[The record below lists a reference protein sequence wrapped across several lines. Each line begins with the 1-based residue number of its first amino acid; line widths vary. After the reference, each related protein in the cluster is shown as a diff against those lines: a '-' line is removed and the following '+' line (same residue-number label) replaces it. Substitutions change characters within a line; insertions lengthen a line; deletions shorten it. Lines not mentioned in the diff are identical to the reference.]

1 MKNKGLILFFTVLL
15 ALVCIYCLSF
25 SFATWRVEKK
35 AAAFANDPAAIE
47 EVKKEAHGDV
57 MLEKHLV
64 DSLIEARTRQYL
76 TNMNDSTVF
85 LGNTYKKCKYKELN
99 LGLDLKGGM
108 NVTLEISMPDVVQSL
123 ASNTE
128 DPLFKTTFEKS
139 EKEYANTTNG
149 DFIDIFVKNFNS
161 QKNALN
167 MKNANLRTYFGE
179 RSGIK
184 GATDQQIISW
194 MKKESS
200 EIVDRTFKILR
211 TRIDR
216 FGVAQPNLQMLQG
229 GRILVELPG
238 VKEPERVTDLLKST
252 AKLEFWEVY
261 NDAVSGKSIQQR
273 FIEAD
278 AQLAKI
284 LKNKKESADEEPVA
298 EQADSTL
305 AAADSTNAEDAI
317 AAAANTADEELDED
331 EEEEVDATAGAIM
344 SKAVAVP
351 GSFVIGYFKESD
363 MPAIDALLPQ
373 LEKVLGDKNVVF
385 YWGAAEKE
393 YGNAFPLYPLKK
405 KNDRIGPLLS
415 SETIGGARVVRT
427 ARQDVDQNNRVVVN
441 MSMED
446 QAADEWRKVTKEAA
460 DKGAAKGVPTCI
472 AIVLDEFVYSAPTVK
487 NEISGGNSEISG
499 NFTIEEAKDLA
510 TVLNSGNL
518 EARVN
523 IVQSEVVGPTLGKE
537 SIRAGLLSFLG
548 AFILV
553 VIYMFFYYGRAG
565 LVADLALFSNVFF
578 IIGVLASM
586 GAVLTLPGIAGIVL
600 TLGMAVDANVII
612 YERVRE
618 EVRAGKGIRVA
629 IDEGFKHS
637 YSAIIDGNVTT
648 LITAIVLYIFG
659 SGPIQ
664 GFATTLIIGIL
675 SSLFTAILVSR
686 MIIEARLKKGKEM
699 NVGNKLT
706 INAFQNLNIDFL
718 SKRKYFYILSCSLIV
733 ISIISFCTL
742 KLQPGIDFTGGR
754 CYVVRFD
761 KDVTTK
767 DVREAVSNEFGGNPE
782 VKTFGSNDQIRII
795 TNYKIDSNNPADD
808 QLCEKKLY
816 NCLKGFY
823 SKQDLSEYDFT
834 HLTNDVRG
842 IQSSQKIQPTV
853 AKELLRNAVWAV
865 LASLVLIFIYIAVR
879 FRNWQFGMAGVAALF
894 HDSFLTIGMFSL
906 FYKVMPFSME
916 IDQNFIAAILTVIGY
931 SINNVVVIMDRVREN
946 LALYPKRSNY
956 ENFNTA
962 INSTMGRSINTA
974 VTTLVTLLVIFL
986 FGGEVIRGFVFAMFI
1001 GILFGTYSG
1010 ILVANPFAYDLLR
1023 LKGGEV
1029 KRAKADISK

>member
-1 MKNKGLILFFTVLL
+1 
-15 ALVCIYCLSF
+15 
-25 SFATWRVEKK
+25 
-35 AAAFANDPAAIE
+35 
-47 EVKKEAHGDV
+47 
-57 MLEKHLV
+57 MLENHLV
-64 DSLIEARTRQYL
+64 DSLVEARTRQYL
-76 TNMNDSTVF
+76 TNMNDSTVY
-85 LGNTYKKCKYKELN
+85 LGQTYKKCKYRELN

-123 ASNTE
+123 ATNTE
-128 DPLFKTTFEKS
+128 DPLFKSAFEKAEQEFAS
-139 EKEYANTTNG
+139 TTNG

-161 QKNALN
+161 QKEALN

-184 GATDQQIISW
+184 NASDQQIISW
-194 MKKESS
+194 LRNEST

-261 NDAVSGKSIQQR
+261 NEIVGGKSIQQR

-278 AQLAKI
+278 AQLAQN
-284 LKNKKESADEEPVA
+284 LKNQESTEVAADTTEV
-298 EQADSTL
+298 DSLALAL
-305 AAADSTNAEDAI
+305 AAAAP
-317 AAAANTADEELDED
+317 ADLDED
-331 EEEEVDATAGAIM
+331 EEEDEEELSTELGPIM

-351 GSFVIGYFKESD
+351 GSYVIGYFKEAD
-363 MPAIDALLPQ
+363 MPAINSLLPQ
-373 LEKVLGDKNVVF
+373 LQKILGDNSVVF
-385 YWGAAEKE
+385 YWGSPEKE
-393 YGNAFPLYPLKK
+393 YGNAYPLYPLKK
-405 KNDRIGPLLS
+405 KNDRVGPLLS
-415 SETIGGARVVRT
+415 SETIGGARVVRS

-446 QAADEWRKVTKEAA
+446 QAADEWRKITKEAA
-460 DKGAAKGVPTCI
+460 DNSATKLTCI
-472 AIVLDEFVYSAPTVK
+472 AIVLDEFVYSAPTVRS
-487 NEISGGNSEISG
+487 EIPNGNSEISG
-499 NFTIEEAKDLA
+499 SFTIEEAKDLA

-537 SIRAGLLSFLG
+537 SVRSGLLSFLA
-548 AFILV
+548 AFII
-553 VIYMFFYYGRAG
+553 VILYMLFYYNRAG
-565 LVADLALFSNVFF
+565 FVADIALLLNVFF

-629 IDEGFKHS
+629 VDEGFKHS
-637 YSAIIDGNVTT
+637 YSAIIDGNITT

-686 MIIEARLKKGKEM
+686 MIIESRLKKGKDFT
-699 NVGNKLT
+699 VGSKIT
-706 INAFQNLNIDFL
+706 INAFQNLSINFL
-718 SKRKYFYILSCSLIV
+718 GKRKIFYTISCVLIA
-733 ISIISFCTL
+733 ISIVSLFTL

-767 DVREAVSNEFGGNPE
+767 DVRAAVADEFGGNPE
-782 VKTFGSNDQIRII
+782 VKTYGSNDQIRII
-795 TNYKIDSNNPADD
+795 TNYKVESNNPEDD
-808 QLCEKKLY
+808 KLCEQKLY

-823 SKQDLSEYDFT
+823 EKSDITEKEFTNLSA
-834 HLTNDVRG
+834 DVRG
-842 IQSSQKIQPTV
+842 IQSTQKIQPTV
-853 AKELLRNAVWAV
+853 ARELLWNAFLAV
-865 LASLVLIFIYIAVR
+865 LVSLLLIFIYIALR
-879 FRNWQFGMAGVAALF
+879 FRNWQFGLAGVAALF
-894 HDSFLTIGMFSL
+894 HDSFLTIGVFSL

-946 LALYPKRSNY
+946 LALYPKRTNFD
-956 ENFNTA
+956 NFNSA
-962 INSTMGRSINTA
+962 INSTMGRSFNTA
-974 VTTLVTLLVIFL
+974 MTTLLTLLVIFL

-1001 GILFGTYSG
+1001 GILSGTYSG
-1010 ILVANPFAYDLLR
+1010 IFVANPLAYDLIR
-1023 LKGGEV
+1023 IRGGKV
-1029 KRAKADISK
+1029 KRVKAESVR

>member
-1 MKNKGLILFFTVLL
+1 MKNKGLILFFTILL
-15 ALVCIYCLSF
+15 ALVCLYCLSF
-25 SFATWRVEKK
+25 SYATWRVEKK
-35 AAAFANDPAAIE
+35 AEKFANDPAAIA

-76 TNMNDSTVF
+76 TNMNDTKVF

-123 ASNTE
+123 ATNKE
-128 DPLFKTTFEKS
+128 DQLFKSTFEKS

-149 DFIDIFVKNFNS
+149 DFIDIFVKNFNT
-161 QKNALN
+161 QKSALKLN
-167 MKNANLRTYFGE
+167 NANLRTYFGE

-184 GATDQQIISW
+184 NATDQQIITW

-238 VKEPERVTDLLKST
+238 IKEPERVTDLLKST

-261 NDAVSGKSIQQR
+261 NDMVGGKSITQR
-273 FIEAD
+273 FIDAD
-278 AQLAKI
+278 AKLAEA
-284 LKNKKESADEEPVA
+284 LKNKKDLPQEETL
-298 EQADSTL
+298 EADSTL
-305 AAADSTNAEDAI
+305 AAADSANVNDAL
-317 AAAANTADEELDED
+317 AAADQTTDEDEDED
-331 EEEEVDATAGAIM
+331 EEDADATAGAIM

-351 GSFVIGYFKESD
+351 GSFVIGYFKEAD
-363 MPAIDALLPQ
+363 MPVINNLLPQ
-373 LEKVLGDKNVVF
+373 LQKILGDNSVVF
-385 YWGAAEKE
+385 YWGSPEKE
-393 YGNAFPLYPLKK
+393 YNNAYPLYPLKK

-415 SETIGGARVVRT
+415 SETIGGARVVRS

-446 QAADEWRKVTKEAA
+446 QASEEWRKITKEAA
-460 DKGAAKGVPTCI
+460 DNSAQKLTCI
-472 AIVLDEFVYSAPTVK
+472 AIVLDEFVYSAPTVRS
-487 NEISGGNSEISG
+487 EIPNGNSEISG

-537 SIRAGLLSFLG
+537 SIRSGLLSFLA

-553 VIYMFFYYGRAG
+553 VIYMFFYYSRAG
-565 LVADLALFSNVFF
+565 LVADIALFSNVFF

-699 NVGNKLT
+699 NVGSNLT
-706 INAFQNLNIDFL
+706 INAFTHLNIDFL

-767 DVREAVSNEFGGNPE
+767 DVRAAVSKEFGGNPE

-795 TNYKIDSNNPADD
+795 TNYKIDSNEPKDD
-808 QLCEKKLY
+808 QLCEQKLY

-823 SKQDLSEYDFT
+823 EKQDLSEYDFT

-853 AKELLRNAVWAV
+853 AKELLLNAVWAV
-865 LASLVLIFIYIAVR
+865 LASLVLIFIYIAIR
-879 FRNWQFGMAGVAALF
+879 FRNWQFGMAGVGALF

-956 ENFNTA
+956 ENFNAA
-962 INSTMGRSINTA
+962 INSTMGRSVNTA

-1001 GILFGTYSG
+1001 GIMFGTYSG
-1010 ILVANPFAYDLLR
+1010 ILVANPFAFDLIR

-1029 KRAKADISK
+1029 KRAKAEVAK

>member
-1 MKNKGLILFFTVLL
+1 MKNRGLILFFTILL
-15 ALVCIYCLSF
+15 ALVCLYCLSF
-25 SFATWRVEKK
+25 SFVTWRIEKN
-35 AAAFANDPAAIE
+35 AAAYANDPAAIE
-47 EVKKEAHGDV
+47 EVKREAHGDV

-64 DSLIEARTRQYL
+64 DSVVEARTRQYL
-76 TNMNDSTVF
+76 TNMNDSTVY

-123 ASNTE
+123 ATNTE

-139 EKEYANTTNG
+139 VSEYEKTTGG
-149 DFIDIFVKNFNS
+149 DFIDIFVDNFNK
-161 QKNALN
+161 QKAALKMN
-167 MKNANLRTYFGE
+167 NANLRTYFGE

-184 GATDQQIISW
+184 NASDAQIISFI
-194 MKKESS
+194 KKESS

-216 FGVAQPNLQMLQG
+216 FGVAQPNIQLLQG

-261 NDAVSGKSIQQR
+261 NEAVGGRSIQQR
-273 FIEAD
+273 FAIAD
-278 AQLAKI
+278 AQLAQQ
-284 LKNKKESADEEPVA
+284 LKNQKETPAEVDSA
-298 EQADSTL
+298 L
-305 AAADSTNAEDAI
+305 AAADTLAAELPEE
-317 AAAANTADEELDED
+317 DEELDEV
-331 EEEEVDATAGAIM
+331 EEIGEGAIL
-344 SKAVAVP
+344 SKAVAIP

-363 MPAIDALLPQ
+363 MPRINSLLPQ
-373 LEKVLGDKNVVF
+373 LQKILGDNNVVF
-385 YWGAAEKE
+385 YWGAPEKE

-405 KNDRIGPLLS
+405 KNDRVGPLLS

-446 QAADEWRKVTKEAA
+446 QAADEWRKITKEAA
-460 DKGAAKGVPTCI
+460 DNSARKLTAI
-472 AIVLDEFVYSAPTVK
+472 AIVLDEFVYSAPTVRS
-487 NEISGGNSEISG
+487 EIPNGNSEISG

-523 IVQSEVVGPTLGKE
+523 IVQSEIVGPTLGKE
-537 SIRAGLLSFLG
+537 SIKSGLLSFLA

-553 VIYMFFYYGRAG
+553 ILYMFLYYSRAG
-565 LVADLALFSNVFF
+565 LVADLALFANVFF
-578 IIGVLASM
+578 IVGVLASM

-629 IDEGFKHS
+629 VDEGFKHS

-675 SSLFTAILVSR
+675 SSMFTAILVSR
-686 MIIEARLKKGKEM
+686 MIIEARLKKGKNFE
-699 NVGNKLT
+699 VGTKVT
-706 INAFQNLNIDFL
+706 INAFTNTHIDFL
-718 SKRKYFYILSCSLIV
+718 SKRKYFYGLSGILIL
-733 ISIISFCTL
+733 ISIISFFTL

-767 DVREAVSNEFGGNPE
+767 DVRAAVAKEFGGNPE

-795 TNYKIDSNNPADD
+795 TNYMIESNDPTVD
-808 QLCEKKLY
+808 QLCESKLY
-816 NCLKGFY
+816 NALKGFY
-823 SKQDLSEYDFT
+823 SKQNLSEYDFT

-853 AKELLRNAVWAV
+853 ARELLRNAIWAV
-865 LASLVLIFIYIAVR
+865 LASLVLIFIYIAIR
-879 FRNWQFGMAGVAALF
+879 FKNWQFGMAGVFALF
-894 HDSFLTIGMFSL
+894 HDTLLTVGMFSL

-931 SINNVVVIMDRVREN
+931 SINNNVVIFDRVREN
-946 LALYPKRSNY
+946 LALYPKRENY
-956 ENFNTA
+956 ENFNNA
-962 INSTMGRSINTA
+962 INQTLGRNVNTA
-974 VTTLVTLLVIFL
+974 GTTLVTLLVIFL
-986 FGGEVIRGFVFAMFI
+986 FGGEVIRGFVFAMFM

-1010 ILVANPFAYDLLR
+1010 ILVSNPLAFDLLR
-1023 LKGGEV
+1023 LGGGKV
-1029 KRAKADISK
+1029 KRAKAELTK

>member
-1 MKNKGLILFFTVLL
+1 MKNKGLVLFFTILL
-15 ALVCIYCLSF
+15 ALVCLYCLSF
-25 SFATWRVEKK
+25 SFVTWRVEKK
-35 AAAFANDPAAIE
+35 ADAYAHNEAAIA
-47 EVKKEAHGDV
+47 EVKKAANGDL
-57 MLEKHLV
+57 MLEKHLI
-64 DSLIEARTRQYL
+64 DSLIDARKLQYL

-123 ASNTE
+123 AVNKDDE
-128 DPLFKTTFEKS
+128 LFKTAFENA
-139 EKEYANTTNG
+139 EKEFANTTNG
-149 DFIDIFVKNFNS
+149 DFIDIFVNNFNK
-161 QKNALN
+161 QKSALKLN
-167 MKNANLRTYFGE
+167 NANLRTYFGE

-184 GATDQQIISW
+184 NASDAQIISW
-194 MKKESS
+194 LKKESG
-200 EIVDRTFKILR
+200 EIADRTFKILR

-216 FGVAQPNLQMLQG
+216 FGVAQPNLQLLQG

-261 NDAVSGKSIQQR
+261 NDVVGGKSIQQR
-273 FIEAD
+273 FFEAD
-278 AQLAKI
+278 AKLAEQ
-284 LKNKKESADEEPVA
+284 LKNQKDNPTE
-298 EQADSTL
+298 
-305 AAADSTNAEDAI
+305 AAAPDSVADALGLADAEV
-317 AAAANTADEELDED
+317 EEDED
-331 EEEEVDATAGAIM
+331 EIEDIDVTTGAIM

-351 GSFVIGYFKESD
+351 GSFVIGYFKEAD
-363 MPAIDALLPQ
+363 MPAINGMLPQ
-373 LEKVLGDKNVVF
+373 LQRILGDNSVVF
-385 YWGAAEKE
+385 YWGAAEKD
-393 YGNAFPLYPLKK
+393 YNNAFPLYPLKK

-446 QAADEWRKVTKEAA
+446 QAADVWRKITKEAA
-460 DKGAAKGVPTCI
+460 DNSATKLTAI
-472 AIVLDEFVYSAPTVK
+472 AIVLDEFVYSAPTVRS
-487 NEISGGNSEISG
+487 EIPNGNSEISG
-499 NFTIEEAKDLA
+499 HFTVDEAKDLA

-523 IVQSEVVGPTLGKE
+523 VVQSEIVGPTLGKE
-537 SIRAGLLSFLG
+537 SIRSGLLSFLA

-553 VIYMFFYYGRAG
+553 VIYMFLYYSRAG

-578 IIGVLASM
+578 IVGVLASM

-629 IDEGFKHS
+629 VDEGFKHS

-675 SSLFTAILVSR
+675 SSLFTAILLSR
-686 MIIEARLKKGKEM
+686 LVIEARLKKGKSLE
-699 NVGNKLT
+699 VGNSVTL
-706 INAFQNLNIDFL
+706 NAFTNTSIDFL
-718 SKRKYFYILSCSLIV
+718 SKRKIFYTISLALIV
-733 ISIISFCTL
+733 ISTISFCTL

-767 DVREAVSNEFGGNPE
+767 DVRAAVIKEFGGNPE
-782 VKTFGSNDQIRII
+782 VKTFGANDQIRII
-795 TNYKIDSNNPADD
+795 TNFRIESNNQADD

-823 SKQDLSEYDFT
+823 AKQDLSEYDFT

-842 IQSSQKIQPTV
+842 IQSSQKIQPTI
-853 AKELLRNAVWAV
+853 AKELLMKAVWAV
-865 LASLVLIFIYIAVR
+865 LVSLVLIFIYIALR
-879 FRNWQFGMAGVAALF
+879 FRNWQFGVAGVCALF
-894 HDSFLTIGMFSL
+894 HDTFLTVGMFSL
-906 FYKVMPFSME
+906 LYKVMPFSME

-931 SINNVVVIMDRVREN
+931 SINNNVVIFDRVREN
-946 LALYPKRSNY
+946 LALYPKRTNY
-956 ENFNTA
+956 ENFNNA
-962 INSTMGRSINTA
+962 INQTLGRNINTA
-974 VTTLVTLLVIFL
+974 GTTLVTLLVIFL
-986 FGGEVIRGFVFAMFI
+986 FGGEVIRGFVFAMFV
-1001 GILFGTYSG
+1001 GILIGTYSG
-1010 ILVANPFAYDLLR
+1010 ILVSNPFAFDLFR
-1023 LKGGEV
+1023 LSGDKV
-1029 KRAKADISK
+1029 KRAKTTVA

>member
-15 ALVCIYCLSF
+15 ALVCLYCLSF
-25 SFATWRVEKK
+25 SFVTWRVEKK

-64 DSLIEARTRQYL
+64 DSLIDARTRQYL
-76 TNMNDSTVF
+76 TNMNDSTVY
-85 LGNTYKKCKYKELN
+85 LGATYKKCKYKELN

-108 NVTLEISMPDVVQSL
+108 NVTLEISMPDVVNSL
-123 ASNTE
+123 ATNKE
-128 DPLFKTTFEKS
+128 DKLFKTTFEKA
-139 EKEYANTTNG
+139 ENEYAKTTNG
-149 DFIDIFVKNFNS
+149 DFIDIFVKNFNA
-161 QKNALN
+161 QKSALKMN
-167 MKNANLRTYFGE
+167 NANLRTYFGE

-184 GATDQQIISW
+184 NASDQQIITW

-238 VKEPERVTDLLKST
+238 IKEPERVTDLLKST

-261 NDAVSGKSIQQR
+261 GDVVGGRSIQQR
-273 FIEAD
+273 F
-278 AQLAKI
+278 
-284 LKNKKESADEEPVA
+284 
-298 EQADSTL
+298 
-305 AAADSTNAEDAI
+305 AAADVQLAQQLKAKKNLEEQNVADTTAVVADSLT
-317 AAAANTADEELDED
+317 AALPEVDED
-331 EEEEVDATAGAIM
+331 EEIEDVDETQGAIL
-344 SKAVAVP
+344 SKAVAMD
-351 GSFVIGYFKESD
+351 GFVIGYFKESD
-363 MPAIDALLPQ
+363 MPKINQLLPQ
-373 LEKVLGDKNVVF
+373 LQRVLNDKNVVF
-385 YWGAAEKE
+385 YWGAAEKDR
-393 YGNAFPLYPLKK
+393 GNAFPLYPLKK

-446 QAADEWRKVTKEAA
+446 QAADEWRKITKEAA
-460 DKGAAKGVPTCI
+460 EKGAANGRPTCV
-472 AIVLDEFVYSAPTVK
+472 AIVLDEFVYSAPTVRS
-487 NEISGGNSEISG
+487 EIPNGNSEISG

-537 SIRAGLLSFLG
+537 SIRSGLLSFLG

-553 VIYMFFYYGRAG
+553 ILYMFFYYSRAG
-565 LVADLALFSNVFF
+565 LVADFALLSNVFF
-578 IIGVLASM
+578 IVGVLASM

-686 MIIEARLKKGKEM
+686 IIIEARLKKGKDME
-699 NVGNKLT
+699 VGNKLT
-706 INAFQNLNIDFL
+706 INAFMNTHIDFMG
-718 SKRKYFYILSCSLIV
+718 KRKYFYILSASLIV

-767 DVREAVSNEFGGNPE
+767 DVREAVVKEFGGNPE

-795 TNYKIDSNNPADD
+795 TNFKINSNNPKDD
-808 QLCEKKLY
+808 QLCETKLY
-816 NCLKGFY
+816 NALKGFY

-842 IQSSQKIQPTV
+842 IQSSQKIQPTI
-853 AKELLRNAVWAV
+853 AKELLMNAVWAV
-865 LASLVLIFIYIAVR
+865 LASLVLIFIYIAIR
-879 FRNWQFGMAGVAALF
+879 FRNWQFGMAGVFALF
-894 HDSFLTIGMFSL
+894 HDSFLTIGVFSL
-906 FYKVMPFSME
+906 FYKIMPFSME

-946 LALYPKRSNY
+946 LALYPKRDNFD
-956 ENFNTA
+956 NFNAA
-962 INSTMGRSINTA
+962 INQTLGRSVNTA

-986 FGGEVIRGFVFAMFI
+986 FGGEVIRGFVFAMFV
-1001 GILFGTYSG
+1001 GIAFGTYSG
-1010 ILVANPFAYDLLR
+1010 ILVANPLAYDLIR
-1023 LKGGEV
+1023 LKGNNV
-1029 KRAKADISK
+1029 KRAKTEISK

>member
-1 MKNKGLILFFTVLL
+1 MKNKGLVLFFTILL
-15 ALVCIYCLSF
+15 ALVCLYCLSF
-25 SFATWRVEKK
+25 SFVTWRVEKK
-35 AAAFANDPAAIE
+35 ADAYAHNEAAIA
-47 EVKKEAHGDV
+47 EVKKAANGDL
-57 MLEKHLV
+57 MLEKHLI
-64 DSLIEARTRQYL
+64 DSLIDARKLQYL

-123 ASNTE
+123 AVNKDDE
-128 DPLFKTTFEKS
+128 LFKTAFEAA
-139 EKEYANTTNG
+139 EKEFANTTNG
-149 DFIDIFVKNFNS
+149 DFIDIFVDNFNK
-161 QKNALN
+161 QKSALKLN
-167 MKNANLRTYFGE
+167 NANLRTYFGE

-184 GATDQQIISW
+184 NASDAQIISW
-194 MKKESS
+194 LKKESG
-200 EIVDRTFKILR
+200 EIADRTFKILR

-216 FGVAQPNLQMLQG
+216 FGVAQPNLQLLQG

-261 NDAVSGKSIQQR
+261 NDIVGGRSIQQR
-273 FIEAD
+273 FFEAD
-278 AQLAKI
+278 AKLAEQ
-284 LKNKKESADEEPVA
+284 LKNQKENPTETAATDSVADALGLADAEVEE
-298 EQADSTL
+298 
-305 AAADSTNAEDAI
+305 
-317 AAAANTADEELDED
+317 DED
-331 EEEEVDATAGAIM
+331 EIEDIDVTTGAIM

-351 GSFVIGYFKESD
+351 GSFVIGYFKEAD
-363 MPAIDALLPQ
+363 MPAINSMLPQ
-373 LEKVLGDKNVVF
+373 LQRILGDNSVVF

-393 YGNAFPLYPLKK
+393 YNNAFPLYPLKK

-446 QAADEWRKVTKEAA
+446 QAADVWRKITKEAA
-460 DKGAAKGVPTCI
+460 DNSATKLTAI
-472 AIVLDEFVYSAPTVK
+472 AIVLDEFVYSAPTVRS
-487 NEISGGNSEISG
+487 EIPNGNSEISG
-499 NFTIEEAKDLA
+499 HFTVDEAKDLA

-523 IVQSEVVGPTLGKE
+523 VVQSEIVGPTLGKE
-537 SIRAGLLSFLG
+537 SIRSGLLSFLA

-553 VIYMFFYYGRAG
+553 VIYMFLYYSRAG

-578 IIGVLASM
+578 IVGVLASM

-629 IDEGFKHS
+629 VDEGFKHS

-675 SSLFTAILVSR
+675 SSLFTAILLSR
-686 MIIEARLKKGKEM
+686 LVIEARLKKGKTLE
-699 NVGNKLT
+699 VGNSVTL
-706 INAFQNLNIDFL
+706 NAFTNTSIDFL
-718 SKRKYFYILSCSLIV
+718 SKRKIFYTISLALIA
-733 ISIISFCTL
+733 ISAISFCTL

-767 DVREAVSNEFGGNPE
+767 DVRAAVINEFGGNPE
-782 VKTFGSNDQIRII
+782 VKTFGANDQIRII
-795 TNYKIDSNNPADD
+795 TNFRIESNNPADD

-823 SKQDLSEYDFT
+823 AKQDLTEYDFT

-842 IQSSQKIQPTV
+842 IQSSQKIQPTI
-853 AKELLRNAVWAV
+853 AKELLMKAVWAV
-865 LASLVLIFIYIAVR
+865 LVSLVLIFIYIALR
-879 FRNWQFGMAGVAALF
+879 FRNWQFGLAGVCALF
-894 HDSFLTIGMFSL
+894 HDTFLTVGMFSL
-906 FYKVMPFSME
+906 LYKVMPFSME

-931 SINNVVVIMDRVREN
+931 SINNNVVIFDRVREN
-946 LALYPKRSNY
+946 LALYPKRTNY
-956 ENFNTA
+956 ENFNNA
-962 INSTMGRSINTA
+962 INQTLGRNINTA
-974 VTTLVTLLVIFL
+974 GTTLVTLLVIFL
-986 FGGEVIRGFVFAMFI
+986 FGGEVIRGFVFAMFV
-1001 GILFGTYSG
+1001 GILIGTYSG
-1010 ILVANPFAYDLLR
+1010 ILVSNPFAFDLFR
-1023 LKGGEV
+1023 LSGDKV
-1029 KRAKADISK
+1029 KRAKTTVA

>member
-1 MKNKGLILFFTVLL
+1 MKNKGLVLFFTILL
-15 ALVCIYCLSF
+15 ALVCLYCLSF
-25 SFATWRVEKK
+25 SFVTWRVEKK

-64 DSLIEARTRQYL
+64 DSVVEARTRQYL
-76 TNMNDSTVF
+76 TNMNDSTVY
-85 LGNTYKKCKYKELN
+85 LGSTYKKCKYKELN

-123 ASNTE
+123 ATNKE
-128 DPLFKTTFEKS
+128 DQLFKTSFEKA
-139 EKEYANTTNG
+139 EKEYAKTTNG
-149 DFIDIFVKNFNS
+149 DFIDIFVKNFNA
-161 QKNALN
+161 QKSALKMN
-167 MKNANLRTYFGE
+167 NANLRTYFGE

-184 GATDQQIISW
+184 NASDQQIVTW
-194 MKKESS
+194 MKKEST

-261 NDAVSGKSIQQR
+261 GDIVGGRSIQQR
-273 FIEAD
+273 FAAAD
-278 AQLAKI
+278 VELAQQ
-284 LKNKKESADEEPVA
+284 LKNKKNNPTAAEAEVAVDSVATDSLTAALPAVEE
-298 EQADSTL
+298 
-305 AAADSTNAEDAI
+305 
-317 AAAANTADEELDED
+317 DED
-331 EEEEVDATAGAIM
+331 EDIEEVDEADGAIL
-344 SKAVAVP
+344 SKAVAMD
-351 GSFVIGYFKESD
+351 GFVIGYFKESD
-363 MPAIDALLPQ
+363 MPKIDQLLPELQ
-373 LEKVLGDKNVVF
+373 RILNDKNVVF
-385 YWGAAEKE
+385 YWGAPEKE
-393 YGNAFPLYPLKK
+393 RGNAYPLYPLKK

-446 QAADEWRKVTKEAA
+446 QAADEWRKITREAA
-460 DKGAAKGVPTCI
+460 EKGAANGRPTCV
-472 AIVLDEFVYSAPTVK
+472 AIVLDEFVYSAPTVRA
-487 NEISGGNSEISG
+487 EIPNGNSEISG
-499 NFTIEEAKDLA
+499 HFSIEEAKDLA

-537 SIRAGLLSFLG
+537 SIRSGLLSFLG

-553 VIYMFFYYGRAG
+553 VIYMFFYYSRAG
-565 LVADLALFSNVFF
+565 LVADLALLSNVFF

-675 SSLFTAILVSR
+675 SSLFTAILLSR
-686 MIIEARLKKGKEM
+686 LVIEARLKKGKEM
-699 NVGNKLT
+699 EVGNSLT
-706 INAFQNLNIDFL
+706 INAFMHTNIDFL
-718 SKRKYFYILSCSLIV
+718 SKRKVFYGISCALFV
-733 ISIISFCTL
+733 ISVISFCTL

-767 DVREAVSNEFGGNPE
+767 DVREAVIKEFGGNPE

-795 TNYKIDSNNPADD
+795 TNYKINSNDPKDD
-808 QLCEKKLY
+808 QLCESKLY
-816 NCLKGFY
+816 NALKGFY
-823 SKQDLSEYDFT
+823 DKQNLSEYDFT

-842 IQSSQKIQPTV
+842 VQSSQKIQPTI
-853 AKELLRNAVWAV
+853 AKELLLNAVWAV

-879 FRNWQFGMAGVAALF
+879 FRNWQFGLAGVFALF
-894 HDSFLTIGMFSL
+894 HDSFLTIGIFSL
-906 FYKVMPFSME
+906 LYKIMPFSME

-946 LALYPKRSNY
+946 LALYPKRENY
-956 ENFNTA
+956 ANFNAA
-962 INSTMGRSINTA
+962 INQTLGRSVNTA

-986 FGGEVIRGFVFAMFI
+986 FGGEVIRGFVFAMFV
-1001 GILFGTYSG
+1001 GICFGTYSG
-1010 ILVANPFAYDLLR
+1010 ILVANPLAYDLLR
-1023 LKGGEV
+1023 LKGGKV
-1029 KRAKADISK
+1029 KRVKADMVK